1 MRPKSNSI
9 TTRGR
14 PRSFDRAA
22 ALRQAMN
29 LFARRGYEGTSIF
42 DLTSAMEITAPSL
55 YAAFG
60 CKEALFREAV
70 ELYQN
75 TNGSGSPQ
83 ALVEKTT
90 TYAAIETMLLNA
102 VDAFTKPGEHRGC
115 LVVLGATNCAAE
127 NEGVGDY
134 LKDLRTASTEAIRKR
149 LTEGVSKGELAAAF
163 YATILQGLSIQ
174 ARDGVSR
181 RTLKAVVRSAL
192 QSWPGK
198 SR

>member
-1 MRPKSNSI
+1 
-9 TTRGR
+9 
-14 PRSFDRAA
+14 
-22 ALRQAMN
+22 MN

-83 ALVEKTT
+83 SLVEKTT

-102 VDAFTKPGEHRGC
+102 VDAFTKPGNPRGC

-149 LTEGVSKGELAAAF
+149 LTEGVSKGELAANTDVRSLAAF

-181 RTLKAVVRSAL
+181 RTLKAVVKSAL